1 MIEWIESQSVAAI
14 AFLVF
19 GFCYALAASV
29 LAAGMAVAARPIAS
43 ALKATTPTM
52 MTPVSVI
59 AGLLI
64 AFLATRVWTNLDR
77 ANSLVAQEASAI
89 RESTLLANALPDD
102 VRTTLKGAIHTY
114 LSFVEAEDFPAMAAN
129 RASLRPPPGLT
140 DAMSA
145 LLAFRPAG
153 PGQHIQQRAVS
164 AVERALEARRSR
176 VLLSRTAI
184 SSVQWLVVVI
194 LDTLILLIIAMVHVD
209 RWITTAVNLFIFS
222 TAIAACLVLLM
233 VNDRPFAAGGFT
245 VQPSALR
252 ELANE

>member
-19 GFCYALAASV
+19 GSCYALAAAV

-114 LSFVEAEDFPAMAAN
+114 LSFVEAEDFPAMAAS
-129 RASLRPPPGLT
+129 RSSL
-140 DAMSA
+140 
-145 LLAFRPAG
+145 PA
-153 PGQHIQQRAVS
+153 
-164 AVERALEARRSR
+164 
-176 VLLSRTAI
+176 
-184 SSVQWLVVVI
+184 
-194 LDTLILLIIAMVHVD
+194 
-209 RWITTAVNLFIFS
+209 
-222 TAIAACLVLLM
+222 AA
-233 VNDRPFAAGGFT
+233 
-245 VQPSALR
+245 
-252 ELANE
+252 